1 MDFIS
6 LFARNPMSGITLRIA
21 ICVCLAMPISAPALT
36 KPDTNKINTKIENL
50 SFTTVQGKTISL
62 KDTKAV
68 AVVFLSFD
76 CPVSNSY
83 IPLLTELTNQ
93 YRDKGVLFI
102 GAVASDQSPAEIA
115 KLADEFKIG
124 FPICRDEKLALVDAL
139 KATHTPEAFVL
150 DHNLVLRYRGR
161 IDDKYSERLKA
172 NPRVTTHNLKDAVEA
187 LLAGKAVAE
196 PTTVAVG
203 CGIFQQKQTAKD
215 GKVTYY
221 RDVLPILQNRCQ
233 ECHRPGE
240 VGPFSLLTYKQ
251 AVVWGADI
259 KDYTQSRKMPPW
271 KPVGGPG
278 YKHERTM
285 PEAEINKLAAWVDSQ
300 MPEGD
305 PKDAPPT
312 KEFAASWQ
320 LGKPDLILSV
330 SEDFHVGASGPDQF
344 RCFVLPTGLTEDKMI
359 VAYQVRP
366 GNPRIVHHSI
376 NFFDTTGQARERDKK
391 ERERERK
398 PDEPDRGPG
407 YSSSMGIGFISLVP
421 GAIGGVGGWTPGL
434 RGFQLPEG
442 TGYLLPKNSD
452 IVMQIHY
459 HRNGRPEV
467 DRTQIGLYFAKDD
480 QMKSLKQL
488 KLLTVP
494 GIFSGTKELKRW
506 VNIPAGES
514 SYRVVGKVVTEQD
527 CTIHSILPHM
537 HMFGKS
543 IKVTMTPPEGKEQVI
558 VNVPDWD
565 YSWQESYF
573 FQKPIAVKKGTR
585 FMVEATFDNSVK
597 NTNNPFNPPR
607 DIKRGEQTTDE
618 MLFGFIRATT
628 DTPGDVK
635 TNYLTD
641 RKDYQ
646 P

>member
-1 MDFIS
+1 MFRHVRQITFCAS
-6 LFARNPMSGITLRIA
+6 LLLVLPVIGRAE
-21 ICVCLAMPISAPALT
+21 T
-36 KPDTNKINTKIENL
+36 KPDTNKINTKIDNL
-50 SFTTVQGKTISL
+50 SFTTIQGKAISL

-68 AVVFLSFD
+68 VVVFLSFE

-83 IPLLTELTNQ
+83 IATLTDMANQ
-93 YRDKGVLFI
+93 YREKGIPLI
-102 GAVASDQSPAEIA
+102 GVIPSDQNGAEIA

-124 FPICRDEKLALVDAL
+124 FPVCKDEKLALTDAL

-150 DHNLVLRYRGR
+150 DRNLVLRYRGR
-161 IDDKYSERLKA
+161 IDDKYSERLKP
-172 NPRVTTHNLKDAVEA
+172 NPRVTTHNLKDAIEA
-187 LLAGKAVAE
+187 ILAGKPVAE
-196 PTTVAVG
+196 PSTIAVG
-203 CGIFQQKQTAKD
+203 CGIFQEKQTAKD
-215 GKVTYY
+215 GKVTFY

-251 AVVWGADI
+251 AVVWGVDI
-259 KDYTQSRKMPPW
+259 KEYTGSRKMPPW
-271 KPVGGPG
+271 KPVGGPA
-278 YKHERTM
+278 YKHERKL
-285 PEAEINKLAAWVDSQ
+285 PEREIATLAAWVDNR

-305 PKDAPPT
+305 PKDAPSS
-312 KEFAASWQ
+312 KEFTSGWQ
-320 LGKPDLILSV
+320 LGKPDLVLTV

-391 ERERERK
+391 ERERTKK
-398 PDEPDRGPG
+398 PDETDRGPG
-407 YSSSMGIGFISLVP
+407 YSSAMGIGFISLRP
-421 GAIGGVGGWTPGL
+421 GAIGGIGGWTPGL
-434 RGFQLPEG
+434 RGFKLPDG
-442 TGYLLPKNSD
+442 TGYALPKNSD

-467 DRTQIGLYFAKDD
+467 DRTQIGLYFAKDE
-480 QMKSLKQL
+480 QVKKLQQL
-488 KLLTVP
+488 KLLVVP
-494 GIFSGTKELKRW
+494 GIFSGSKEMSRW
-506 VNIPAGES
+506 KTIPAGEN
-514 SYRVVGKVVTEQD
+514 SYRVVGKVITEQD
-527 CTIHSILPHM
+527 CTIYSVLPHM
-537 HMFGKS
+537 HMFGKT

-558 VNVPDWD
+558 VNIEDWD
-565 YSWQESYF
+565 YNWQESYF
-573 FQKPIAVKKGTR
+573 FQKPIPVKKGTL
-585 FMVEATFDNSVK
+585 FTVEATFDNSLK

-635 TNYLTD
+635 TNYLTEK
-641 RKDYQ
+641 KDYQ